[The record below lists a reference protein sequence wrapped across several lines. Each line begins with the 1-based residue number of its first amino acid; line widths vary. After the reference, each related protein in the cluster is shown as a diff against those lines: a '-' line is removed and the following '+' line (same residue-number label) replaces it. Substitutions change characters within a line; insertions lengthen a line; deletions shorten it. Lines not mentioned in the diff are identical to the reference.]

1 MFACGF
7 LTKKSRLDCFLA
19 ALSLSA
25 SCSRM
30 VLLDLLPCLD
40 SGSGSSLEFS
50 ETSSDVALV
59 LDRVHV
65 PPLLA
70 EESGLASV

>member
-1 MFACGF
+1 M
-7 LTKKSRLDCFLA
+7 DCFPATLSLA
-19 ALSLSA
+19 ASYSL
-25 SCSRM
+25 R
-30 VLLDLLPCLD
+30 VLLDLLPFLD
-40 SGSGSSLEFS
+40 SGFGSSLEFS

-59 LDRVHV
+59 LDQVQV